1 MCYQGKKSKFSDELK
16 EKDEKLR
23 LFMKENEKLAKDIRE
38 IRSYAEKKYDGKT
51 KDIPMSSLV
60 GLIFYFPFCFN
71 DKLKTS

>member
-1 MCYQGKKSKFSDELK
+1 MK

-23 LFMKENEKLAKDIRE
+23 LFMKENEKLAKDVRE

-60 GLIFYFPFCFN
+60 KNRKIGTITSPSLKKKYFQTAGL
-71 DKLKTS
+71 